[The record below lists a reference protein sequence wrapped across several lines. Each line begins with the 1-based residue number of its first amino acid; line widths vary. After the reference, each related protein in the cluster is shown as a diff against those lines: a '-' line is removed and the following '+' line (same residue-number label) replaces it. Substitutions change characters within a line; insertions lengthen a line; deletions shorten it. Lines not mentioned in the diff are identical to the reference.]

1 MGGGDHLKAVHFFME
16 GETMAK
22 IISIQ
27 RMGSRGVVQFIG
39 PNGAD
44 ALNFDA
50 KLTDAE
56 VRRLLPADGAELA
69 RLRARAKELNV
80 KGDIDR
86 MQLKTLQK
94 KIAEAEAANAGPG
107 EG

>member
-1 MGGGDHLKAVHFFME
+1 MDGGDHFEAVHFFME

-27 RMGSRGVVQFIG
+27 RMGSHGVVQFIG
-39 PNGAD
+39 PHGAD
-44 ALNFDA
+44 AFNFDS

>member
-1 MGGGDHLKAVHFFME
+1 MGGGDHFKAVHFFME

-27 RMGSRGVVQFIG
+27 RTGSRGVVQFIG

-56 VRRLLPADGAELA
+56 VRRLIEA
-69 RLRARAKELNV
+69 RKGGKNARHKQ
-80 KGDIDR
+80 G
-86 MQLKTLQK
+86 
-94 KIAEAEAANAGPG
+94 
-107 EG
+107 

>member
-1 MGGGDHLKAVHFFME
+1 
-16 GETMAK
+16 MAK

-27 RMGSRGVVQFIG
+27 RMGSHGVVQFIG
-39 PNGAD
+39 PHGAD
-44 ALNFDA
+44 AFNFDS

>member
-1 MGGGDHLKAVHFFME
+1 MV
-16 GETMAK
+16 K

-27 RMGSRGVVQFIG
+27 RIGTRGVVQFVC
-39 PNGAD
+39 PDGAD
-44 ALNFDA
+44 ALNFNA

-56 VRRLLPADGAELA
+56 VRRLLPADGPDIEQ
-69 RLRARAKELNV
+69 LRARAKELKV
-80 KGDIDR
+80 KGDIDK
-86 MQLKTLQK
+86 MKPATLEK

>member
-1 MGGGDHLKAVHFFME
+1 MDGGDHFEAVHFFME

-22 IISIQ
+22 IISIK
-27 RMGSRGVVQFIG
+27 RMGSHGVVQFIG
-39 PNGAD
+39 PHGAD
-44 ALNFDA
+44 AFNFDS

>member
-1 MGGGDHLKAVHFFME
+1 
-16 GETMAK
+16 MAK

-27 RMGSRGVVQFIG
+27 RMGSRGVVQFVG

-56 VRRLLPADGAELA
+56 VRRLIEA
-69 RLRARAKELNV
+69 RKGGKNV
-80 KGDIDR
+80 RHKQG
-86 MQLKTLQK
+86 
-94 KIAEAEAANAGPG
+94 
-107 EG
+107 

>member
-1 MGGGDHLKAVHFFME
+1 
-16 GETMAK
+16 MAK

-27 RMGSRGVVQFIG
+27 RTGSRGVVQFIG

-44 ALNFDA
+44 AIGFDA

-56 VRRLLPADGAELA
+56 VRRLLPVGGAELA
-69 RLRARAKELNV
+69 RLRARAKALNV

-94 KIAEAEAANAGPG
+94 KITEAEAADAGTG
-107 EG
+107 QS